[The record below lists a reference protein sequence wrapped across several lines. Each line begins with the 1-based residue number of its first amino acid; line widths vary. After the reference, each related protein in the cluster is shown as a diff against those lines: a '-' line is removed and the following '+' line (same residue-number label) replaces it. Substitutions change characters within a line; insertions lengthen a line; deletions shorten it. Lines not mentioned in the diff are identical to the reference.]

1 MQSLAVQKFG
11 QFVYREKSADVVEKF
26 VFRATAVYTLQ
37 SKTYNL
43 KHKTYNWS

>member
-26 VFRATAVYTLQ
+26 VFRATRGHD
-37 SKTYNL
+37 KG
-43 KHKTYNWS
+43 HR